1 MAGDSEEMVEVS
13 RTIGEQIRER
23 RLAAGMSLGQLASK
37 VHLTAAAVRSWE
49 RGESFPDSSI
59 HGALAEVL
67 DLDVAILDP
76 TASQAETHPVD
87 ALSDADSVDAEAHVV
102 ARVESEVAEAP
113 ARELDKEPA
122 SGGDVPAMAGE
133 PAPAVPGVAAA
144 AASMASQGV
153 DADSSDVDD
162 SGDVDSGDI
171 DSGDIEPSR
180 DADPGAGVDSAADSP
195 SVGPDLDAVRHDLDA
210 MFPSNGT
217 GPMEPVPVGVGAQSF
232 DQALVDAPTMQVP
245 SAQLAP
251 TTMPAARP
259 RVQDPAR
266 PMMTV
271 APVSYIEDTAERW
284 RYWLR
289 TALLAVVLVTL
300 LVVGLWALG
309 ELADAVSDVWNGINV
324 GETPDVDVG

>member
-1 MAGDSEEMVEVS
+1 MTGDFKEMVEVS
-13 RTIGEQIRER
+13 RSIGEQIRER

-49 RGESFPDSSI
+49 RGESFPDASI

-67 DLDVAILDP
+67 DLDVGLLDP
-76 TASQAETHPVD
+76 SSTQADAQPVD
-87 ALSDADSVDAEAHVV
+87 PVSDFDSVDAAAHVV
-102 ARVESEVAEAP
+102 ARIESEVAEAP
-113 ARELDKEPA
+113 ARQLHPEAPSAAE
-122 SGGDVPAMAGE
+122 SPAMASE
-133 PAPAVPGVAAA
+133 HASPVSVPVAAA
-144 AASMASQGV
+144 PAESMASQGV
-153 DADSSDVDD
+153 DTGVVEA
-162 SGDVDSGDI
+162 
-171 DSGDIEPSR
+171 PT
-180 DADPGAGVDSAADSP
+180 DADPETGIDSNATSP
-195 SVGPDLDAVRHDLDA
+195 NVGPDLDAVRHDLDA

-217 GPMEPVPVGVGAQSF
+217 GPMEPVPVAVGAQGF
-232 DQALVDAPTMQVP
+232 DQSLLDAPTMQVA

-300 LVVGLWALG
+300 LVVALWALG
-309 ELADAVSDVWNGINV
+309 ELRDAVADVWNGINV
-324 GETPDVDVG
+324 GETPDVDLG